1 MLDVS
6 NDGGVTFTPKQS
18 RSLGTAGKFK
28 NRVHWDRLG
37 RAKRDQRVF
46 RYRVTDAVPFIVNDA
61 KLQARNASD

>member
-1 MLDVS
+1 
-6 NDGGVTFTPKQS
+6 
-18 RSLGTAGKFK
+18 
-28 NRVHWDRLG
+28 VHWDRLG